1 MSVLEFSKAVI
12 KKGGKKMQKR
22 SVLLIT
28 LISVLLVLS
37 ISTIVIAETTVEI
50 WHYFAAGTNAL
61 DWAAEEWNKSHED
74 VKIELRYIPFADLK
88 REITKAIITN
98 TGPDIVMLDNPDHAS
113 YVAMG
118 ALADITEYVEEW
130 GQADLYFE
138 GAWNSTMYEGRN
150 YGIPQNSNTIVLFYN
165 KDMLAEAG
173 LEGPP
178 ETWAEFKEYA
188 EKLTN
193 PEKNVRGL
201 SMCLRRS
208 EDGVFQVLPFI
219 QMGGGD
225 IYHLDT
231 PEAAAGL
238 ELLSDMY
245 QNGWLVPEVLNFD
258 QPSAMAAF
266 ASQNAAMVIDGPWDL
281 FQLEDVDFEWGV
293 ALLPYKED
301 VGIRASALGGENFAI
316 MKNSD
321 NIEEAWE
328 FIKWTQR
335 RDFVEQL
342 YIKGGRLPSRRD
354 VAEESDYWKSDPVL
368 SVFMEQLEYAKP
380 RGPHPRWP
388 EISNELQLAMQKAL
402 TGQATPEEAL
412 KEAAA
417 NIESILE

>member
-1 MSVLEFSKAVI
+1 
-12 KKGGKKMQKR
+12 MQKR

-28 LISVLLVLS
+28 LVSVLLVLS
-37 ISTIVIAETTVEI
+37 ISTAVVAQTTLEM
-50 WHYFAAGTNAL
+50 WSYFAPEPPHMH
-61 DWAAEEWNKSHED
+61 WAVAEWNKSHED
-74 VKIELRYIPFADLK
+74 VKIEMRFIPFADLK

-98 TGPDIVMLDNPDHAS
+98 TVPDIVTLDNPDHAS
-113 YVAMG
+113 FAAMG
-118 ALADITEYVEEW
+118 ALADITEYVEKW

-138 GAWNSTMYEGRN
+138 APWSTTMYEGRN
-150 YGIPQNSNTIVLFYN
+150 YGIPLFADTIVLFYN
-165 KDMLAEAG
+165 EDMLTEAG

-178 ETWAEFKEYA
+178 ETWADLREYA
-188 EKLTN
+188 EKLTDK
-193 PEKNVRGL
+193 EKGVRGL
-201 SMCLRRS
+201 SMCLRKS
-208 EDGVFQVLPFI
+208 EDGAFQFLPFL

-225 IYHLDT
+225 IYHLDA

-238 ELLSDMY
+238 ELLTDMY
-245 QNGWLVPEVLNFD
+245 QNGWIVPEAIQFD
-258 QPSAMAAF
+258 QGSAMGAF

-281 FQLEDVDFEWGV
+281 YQLEDVDFEWGV

-301 VGIRASALGGENFAI
+301 VGIKSSALGGETIAI

-335 RDFVEQL
+335 RDVVEQMC
-342 YIKGGRLPSRRD
+342 IKGGRLPPRRD
-354 VAEESDYWKSDPVL
+354 VTEESDYWKNDPVWN
-368 SVFMEQLEYAKP
+368 VFLEQLKYAKP

-388 EISNELQLAMQKAL
+388 EISNELQLALQKCL

-417 NIESILE
+417 NLESIL